1 MSKIAK
7 LPLWTS
13 VIVILLSCE
22 AAWSQEAPPR
32 MIPPP
37 SAEDASGASRGSQK
51 AVLAGGCYWGVQGIF
66 EHVKGVE
73 RVVAGFSGGYS
84 DSDGA
89 AEAVMITFD
98 PRVIG
103 YGKLL
108 QIFFSVVHDPTE
120 MNRQGPDVG
129 AAYRSDVF
137 YMSQAQQ
144 SLART
149 YIDQLDRGGVFP
161 SKLVTRVDPLKSF
174 HPAVPSQQDYMNK
187 NPNLSYILVNDVPK
201 LTSLKQLFPSYYRPY
216 AIEYQPASS
225 MRVD

>member
-1 MSKIAK
+1 MSKIVN
-7 LPLWTS
+7 LPRWT
-13 VIVILLSCE
+13 VAMVMLLSCE
-22 AAWSQEAPPR
+22 VAASQEAPPR
-32 MIPPP
+32 LIPPS
-37 SAEDASGASRGSQK
+37 SAAAASASSGGSQK

-66 EHVKGVE
+66 EHVKGVD

-89 AEAVMITFD
+89 AEAVMITFE
-98 PRVIG
+98 PRVIS

-129 AAYRSDVF
+129 VAYRSEVF
-137 YMSQAQQ
+137 YMNQAQQ
-144 SLART
+144 LQAQA
-149 YIDQLDRGGVFP
+149 YIDQLDRAGVFP

-174 HPAVPSQQDYMNK
+174 HPAVPSQQDYMIK

-201 LTSLKQLFPSYYRPY
+201 LASLKQLFPSFYRPY

>member
-1 MSKIAK
+1 
-7 LPLWTS
+7 
-13 VIVILLSCE
+13 
-22 AAWSQEAPPR
+22 

-37 SAEDASGASRGSQK
+37 SADDASGASRGSQK